1 MEISKINRFL
11 ARVSDGQIA
20 EVFIPQD
27 TRRGPD
33 GIVMITRA
41 LKVAPEIG
49 SVVTEAST
57 REKYTIVDFDVVIPD
72 STEDRI
78 NKKRSYN
85 LHLKPNKKII

>member
-1 MEISKINRFL
+1 MEISKINRFPDRIL
-11 ARVSDGQIA
+11 DGQIA

-27 TRRGPD
+27 TKRGLD

-57 REKYTIVDFDVVIPD
+57 RDKYVITDFDVVIPD